1 MARFQLAAGE
11 TLSRIKFQILR
22 VAIYFDCDCLC
33 GIACVITPPPR
44 HVYLQYMLL
53 SAACIGDKTFITDK
67 LCQLY
72 IVYER
77 LSARDRGSDRSAQRR
92 LISKTSSEA
101 FVRSLSALSDN
112 WVSKTA

>member
-22 VAIYFDCDCLC
+22 VAIYFDCHCLC

-44 HVYLQYMLL
+44 HV

-72 IVYER
+72 IVYEQ
-77 LSARDRGSDRSAQRR
+77 LSARVRGSDRSAQRR